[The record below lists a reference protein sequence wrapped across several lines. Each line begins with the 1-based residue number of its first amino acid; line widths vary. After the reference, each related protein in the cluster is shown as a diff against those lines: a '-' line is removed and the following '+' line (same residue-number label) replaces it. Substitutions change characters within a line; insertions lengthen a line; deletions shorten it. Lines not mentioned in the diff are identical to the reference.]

1 MLSGFELY
9 PRWVPLTFWFVMG
22 RKCFCP
28 CDIVNS
34 LYFLLK
40 EIAVTDTLVKIV
52 NKFIGTKCEG
62 LVGRTNAA

>member
-1 MLSGFELY
+1 
-9 PRWVPLTFWFVMG
+9 MG

-34 LYFLLK
+34 LYFPLK
-40 EIAVTDTLVKIV
+40 EIAVTATLVKIV
-52 NKFIGTKCEG
+52 NKFIDTKCEG

>member
-1 MLSGFELY
+1 MSDNEGN
-9 PRWVPLTFWFVMG
+9 TFCFVQCGGVMG

-34 LYFLLK
+34 LYFALK
-40 EIAVTDTLVKIV
+40 EIAVTAMLVKIV

>member
-1 MLSGFELY
+1 MSDNEGN
-9 PRWVPLTFWFVMG
+9 TFWFVQCGGVMG
-22 RKCFCP
+22 RKSFCP
-28 CDIVNS
+28 YDIVNS
-34 LYFLLK
+34 YFPLK

>member
-1 MLSGFELY
+1 MSDNEGN
-9 PRWVPLTFWFVMG
+9 TFWFVQCGGVMG

-34 LYFLLK
+34 LYFPLK
-40 EIAVTDTLVKIV
+40 EIVVTDTLVKIV

>member
-1 MLSGFELY
+1 MSDNEGN
-9 PRWVPLTFWFVMG
+9 TFWFVQCGGVMG
-22 RKCFCP
+22 RKCFCL

-34 LYFLLK
+34 LYFPLK
-40 EIAVTDTLVKIV
+40 EIAVTATLVKIV